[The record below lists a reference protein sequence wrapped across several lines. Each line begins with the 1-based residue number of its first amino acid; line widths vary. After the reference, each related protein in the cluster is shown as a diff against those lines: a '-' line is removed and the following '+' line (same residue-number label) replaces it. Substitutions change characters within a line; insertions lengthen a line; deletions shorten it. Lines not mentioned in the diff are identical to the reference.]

1 MGGKTTVAN
10 NDDISAGIEEAS
22 YRGMTRA
29 LFEADGKGNVNVNV
43 TLKGDAKGLFE
54 IIQEKAEEYH
64 DITKESPFPI

>member
-1 MGGKTTVAN
+1 
-10 NDDISAGIEEAS
+10 
-22 YRGMTRA
+22 MTRA